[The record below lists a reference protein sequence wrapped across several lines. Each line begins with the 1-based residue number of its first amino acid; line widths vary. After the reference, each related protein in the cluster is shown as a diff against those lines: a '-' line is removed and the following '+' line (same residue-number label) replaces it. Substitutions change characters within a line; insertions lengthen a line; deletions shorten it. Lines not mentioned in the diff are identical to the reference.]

1 MESTIL
7 PAAVTHTYLLACYLF
22 KQRVNGWHPQLV
34 LHLDWQQ
41 HIKVHTRHLAGPTG
55 PVAKNPEQQHGKK

>member
-1 MESTIL
+1 MARLDESQQF
-7 PAAVTHTYLLACYLF
+7 PVSKPSYLLVF
-22 KQRVNGWHPQLV
+22 QQGVNGWYPQLV